1 MLSIRAQIEAIAQ
14 RRMQDVEEIARVSI
28 IRVANRIIT
37 DTPVAKGSLINHW
50 NTNINTIGYD
60 SSSEDNSS
68 GSDAINQLNETI
80 NDMSLGVKAYFN
92 NPMPYGPRIEY
103 DGHSDKAKN
112 GMVRINTA
120 LWSDIVEEEIARR
133 R

>member
-1 MLSIRAQIEAIAQ
+1 MLSIRAQIEAIAL
-14 RRMQDVEEIARVSI
+14 RRMQDAEEIARVSI

-37 DTPVAKGSLINHW
+37 DSPVDKGSFINHW
-50 NTNINTIGYD
+50 NTSISTISYD
-60 SSSEDNSS
+60 QSRGENNGGAESIS
-68 GSDAINQLNETI
+68 QLTETVE
-80 NDMSLGVKAYFN
+80 SLNLGAKAYFN
-92 NPMPYGPRIEY
+92 NPMPYGPRLEY
-103 DGHSDKAKN
+103 DGWSEKAPN